1 MPQSS
6 GSAAAADVVL
16 VGSAS
21 TPATTTSTSIV
32 DLVTISSLSIAATK
46 SIRITFNWRK
56 TATNATAV
64 GFGLKLNATTVIT
77 AVASGNG
84 AAESTATQQAEDGY
98 TIIEIGP
105 RRANYQTGIVIMGG
119 TRVSGT
125 GASGAVVQFRGNTMA
140 AVLPTDVI
148 TDVIITAINTTSNNN
163 AEITDVKVITY

>member
-6 GSAAAADVVL
+6 GGASDVQL
-16 VGSAS
+16 VGSSAV
-21 TPATTTSTSIV
+21 ATATTSTSIV
-32 DLVTISSLSIAATK
+32 DLVTVTGLSIAATK

-84 AAESTATQQAEDGY
+84 AAESTTTQQAEDGY

-105 RRANYQTGIVIMGG
+105 RRTNYLTGIVVMGG
-119 TRVSGT
+119 ARVSGT
-125 GASGAVVQFRGNTMA
+125 GANGAAVQFRGSTMA
-140 AVLPTDVI
+140 AVLPTATI
-148 TDVIITAINTTSNNN
+148 TDVILTAINTTSNNN